1 MNEIDK
7 KIKISNKIYPY
18 ISGLSDDLLFW
29 AAINTIF
36 LTTVK
41 MLSASQVSLLSAIA
55 GLVTILSQSVILR
68 IIKRIGNIKSVRL
81 GLLMMLIG
89 ATLITLGNNFGVIMI
104 GEIFYN
110 IAFLFKGMDSIILR
124 RNLKYLKS
132 EDNFIRI
139 QNRSSLIYAIS
150 TMICSFIAGYIFN
163 ISNYLPMILCIII
176 CCINIA
182 FSSLLYEVEFKEEI
196 NQYKSK
202 AFKWTKVLFLIV
214 IVYGLLYGTLETA
227 QGNGKIFMQYFMQN
241 HVSLEKTAIYLS
253 IIIAFSRVSRVISDL
268 LFNKIYNKLKNKFII
283 LLNVILI
290 LALSFILAGS
300 FVYSK
305 TVAMIIMGLGFCM
318 ILWARDPIMNFLK
331 NALLD
336 NNCSKENQQTAML
349 KFNLSRRI
357 VRCILATLVS
367 LILLKVDVFY
377 IMILF
382 LVLALI
388 YLNIILKL
396 YKMLSTNSNKIII
409 NNIN

>member
-89 ATLITLGNNFGVIMI
+89 ATLITLGNNFSVIMI

-163 ISNYLPMILCIII
+163 ISNYLPMILCIVI
-176 CCINIA
+176 CFLNIV
-182 FSSLLYEVEFKEEI
+182 FSSLLYEVESEEEI
-196 NQYKSK
+196 NQYKGK

-227 QGNGKIFMQYFMQN
+227 QENGKIFMQYFMQN
-241 HVSLEKTAIYLS
+241 HVSIEKTAIYLS

-318 ILWARDPIMNFLK
+318 VLWARDPIMNFLK

-336 NNCSKENQQTAML
+336 NCSKENQQTAML

-388 YLNIILKL
+388 YLNITLKL
-396 YKMLSTNSNKIII
+396 YNMLNTNS
-409 NNIN
+409 

>member
-81 GLLMMLIG
+81 GLLMLLIG
-89 ATLITLGNNFGVIMI
+89 ATLITFGNNFSIIMI
-104 GEIFYN
+104 GVIFYN
-110 IAFLFKGMDSIILR
+110 VAFLFKGMDSIILR

-163 ISNYLPMILCIII
+163 ISNYLPMILCIVI
-176 CCINIA
+176 CFLNIV
-182 FSSLLYEVEFKEEI
+182 FSSLLYEVESEEEI

-227 QGNGKIFMQYFMQN
+227 QENGKIFMQYFMQK
-241 HVSLEKTAIYLS
+241 HESLEKTAIFLS
-253 IIIAFSRVSRVISDL
+253 IIIAFSRISRVISDL

-318 ILWARDPIMNFLK
+318 VLWARDPIMNFLK
-331 NALLD
+331 NALL

-382 LVLALI
+382 LVLVLI

>member
-163 ISNYLPMILCIII
+163 ISNYLPMILCIVI
-176 CCINIA
+176 CFLNIV
-182 FSSLLYEVEFKEEI
+182 FSSLLYEVESEEEI

-227 QGNGKIFMQYFMQN
+227 QENGKIFMQYFMQN

-336 NNCSKENQQTAML
+336 NCSKENQQTVML

>member
-55 GLVTILSQSVILR
+55 GLITILSQSLVLK
-68 IIKRIGNIKSVRL
+68 IIKKLGNIKSVRL
-81 GLLMMLIG
+81 GLLMLLIG
-89 ATLITLGNNFGVIMI
+89 STLITFGNNFSIIMV

-110 IAFLFKGMDSIILR
+110 MAFLFKGMDSIILR

-163 ISNYLPMILCIII
+163 ISNYLPMILCIVI
-176 CCINIA
+176 CFLNIV
-182 FSSLLYEVEFKEEI
+182 FSSLLYEVESKEEI

-227 QGNGKIFMQYFMQN
+227 QENGKIFMQYFMQN

-300 FVYSK
+300 FAYSK

-318 ILWARDPIMNFLK
+318 VLWARDPIMNFLK

-336 NNCSKENQQTAML
+336 NCSKENQQTAML

>member
-36 LTTVK
+36 LPTVK
-41 MLSASQVSLLSAIA
+41 MLSASQVSMLSAIA

-163 ISNYLPMILCIII
+163 ISNYLPMILCIVI
-176 CCINIA
+176 CFLNIV
-182 FSSLLYEVEFKEEI
+182 FSSLLYEVESEEEI

-227 QGNGKIFMQYFMQN
+227 QENGKIFMQYFMQN

>member
-357 VRCILATLVS
+357 VRCILAILVS

>member
-89 ATLITLGNNFGVIMI
+89 ATLITLGNNFSVIMI

-163 ISNYLPMILCIII
+163 ISNYLPMILCIVI
-176 CCINIA
+176 CFLNIV
-182 FSSLLYEVEFKEEI
+182 FSSLLYEVESEEEI

-227 QGNGKIFMQYFMQN
+227 QENGKIFMQYFMQN
-241 HVSLEKTAIYLS
+241 HVSIEKTAIYLS

-300 FVYSK
+300 FAYSK

-318 ILWARDPIMNFLK
+318 VLWARDPIMNFLK

-336 NNCSKENQQTAML
+336 NCSKENQQTAML

>member
-7 KIKISNKIYPY
+7 KVKISNKIYPY

-55 GLVTILSQSVILR
+55 GLVTILSQSIVLK

-81 GLLMMLIG
+81 GLLMLLIG
-89 ATLITLGNNFGVIMI
+89 STLITFGNNFSIIMI

-124 RNLKYLKS
+124 RNLKYLNS
-132 EDNFIRI
+132 EDDFIRF
-139 QNRSSLIYAIS
+139 QNRSSLIYAIA

-163 ISNYLPMILCIII
+163 ISNYLPMILCIVI
-176 CCINIA
+176 CFLNIV
-182 FSSLLYEVEFKEEI
+182 FSSLLYEVESKEEI

-214 IVYGLLYGTLETA
+214 LVFGLLYGTLETA
-227 QGNGKIFMQYFMQN
+227 QENGKIFMQYFMQN

-290 LALSFILAGS
+290 LAISFIIAGS

-318 ILWARDPIMNFLK
+318 VLWARDPIMNFLK
-331 NALLD
+331 NALL

-377 IMILF
+377 IMILL

-388 YLNIILKL
+388 YLNITLKL
-396 YKMLSTNSNKIII
+396 YNMLNTNS
-409 NNIN
+409 

>member
-55 GLVTILSQSVILR
+55 GLVTILSQSIVLK

-81 GLLMMLIG
+81 GLLMLLIG
-89 ATLITLGNNFGVIMI
+89 ATLITFGNNFSIIMI

-163 ISNYLPMILCIII
+163 ISNYLPMILCIVI
-176 CCINIA
+176 CFLNIV
-182 FSSLLYEVEFKEEI
+182 FSSLLYEVESEEEI

-227 QGNGKIFMQYFMQN
+227 QENGKIFMQYFMQN

-336 NNCSKENQQTAML
+336 NCSKENQQTVML

>member
-89 ATLITLGNNFGVIMI
+89 ATLITLGNNFSVIMI

-163 ISNYLPMILCIII
+163 ISNYLPMILCIVI
-176 CCINIA
+176 CFLNIV
-182 FSSLLYEVEFKEEI
+182 FSSLLYEVESEEEI
-196 NQYKSK
+196 NQYKGK

-227 QGNGKIFMQYFMQN
+227 QENGKIFMQYFMQN
-241 HVSLEKTAIYLS
+241 HVSIEKTAIYLS

-318 ILWARDPIMNFLK
+318 VLWARDPIMNFLK

-336 NNCSKENQQTAML
+336 NCSKENQQTAML

>member
-36 LTTVK
+36 LITVK

-55 GLVTILSQSVILR
+55 GLVTILSQSIVLK

-81 GLLMMLIG
+81 GLLMLLIG
-89 ATLITLGNNFGVIMI
+89 STLITFGNNFSIIMV

-110 IAFLFKGMDSIILR
+110 MAFLFKGMDSIILR
-124 RNLKYLKS
+124 RNLKYLKR
-132 EDNFIRI
+132 EDDFIKI
-139 QNRSSLIYAIS
+139 QNRSSMIYAIA

-163 ISNYLPMILCIII
+163 INNYLPMILCIVI
-176 CCINIA
+176 CFLNIV
-182 FSSLLYEVEFKEEI
+182 FSSLLYEVESKEEI

-214 IVYGLLYGTLETA
+214 LAFGLLYGTLETA
-227 QGNGKIFMQYFMQN
+227 QENGKIFMQYFMQN
-241 HVSLEKTAIYLS
+241 NVSLEKTAIYLS

-268 LFNKIYNKLKNKFII
+268 VFNKIYNKLKNKFII

-290 LALSFILAGS
+290 LAISFIIAVS

-336 NNCSKENQQTAML
+336 NCSKETQQTAML

-396 YKMLSTNSNKIII
+396 YKMLSTNSNKLII

>member
-55 GLVTILSQSVILR
+55 GLVAILSQSIVLK
-68 IIKRIGNIKSVRL
+68 IIKKLGNIKSVRL
-81 GLLMMLIG
+81 GLLMLLIG
-89 ATLITLGNNFGVIMI
+89 ATLITFGNNFSIIML

-110 IAFLFKGMDSIILR
+110 MAFLFKGMDSIILR
-124 RNLKYLKS
+124 RNLKYLKR
-132 EDNFIRI
+132 EDEFIRI
-139 QNRSSLIYAIS
+139 QNRSSLIYAIA

-176 CCINIA
+176 CFLNIV
-182 FSSLLYEVEFKEEI
+182 FSSLLYEVESKEEI

-214 IVYGLLYGTLETA
+214 LAFGLLYGTLETA
-227 QGNGKIFMQYFMQN
+227 QENGKNFMQN

-268 LFNKIYNKLKNKFII
+268 LFNKIYNEIKNKFII

-290 LALSFILAGS
+290 LAISFIIAGS

-318 ILWARDPIMNFLK
+318 VLWARDPIMNFLK
-331 NALLD
+331 NALL

-367 LILLKVDVFY
+367 LILLKVDVLY

-388 YLNIILKL
+388 YLNITLKL
-396 YKMLSTNSNKIII
+396 YNMLNTNS
-409 NNIN
+409 

>member
-55 GLVTILSQSVILR
+55 GLVTILSQSIVLK
-68 IIKRIGNIKSVRL
+68 IIKKLGNIKSVRL
-81 GLLMMLIG
+81 GLLMLLIG
-89 ATLITLGNNFGVIMI
+89 ATLITFGNNFIIIMI

-110 IAFLFKGMDSIILR
+110 MAFLFKGMDSIILR
-124 RNLKYLKS
+124 RNLKYLNS
-132 EDNFIRI
+132 EDDFIRV
-139 QNRSSLIYAIS
+139 QNKSSLIYAIS

-163 ISNYLPMILCIII
+163 ISNYLPMILCIVI
-176 CCINIA
+176 CFLNIV
-182 FSSLLYEVEFKEEI
+182 FSSLLYEVESKEEI

-227 QGNGKIFMQYFMQN
+227 QENGKIFMQYFMQN
-241 HVSLEKTAIYLS
+241 NVSLEKTAIYLS

-268 LFNKIYNKLKNKFII
+268 LFNKIYNEIKNKFII

-336 NNCSKENQQTAML
+336 NCSKETQQTAML

-357 VRCILATLVS
+357 VRCILATMVS

-388 YLNIILKL
+388 YLNITLKL
-396 YKMLSTNSNKIII
+396 YNMLNTNS
-409 NNIN
+409 